1 MSLNMRVKSVI
12 LGVLLCLALGAT
24 IVAAVTTFKAIQQF
38 RQERALTASGDV
50 STIRPWMTVPFIAD
64 VYHVPE
70 NYLYQSLRISNPQPV
85 RHATLR
91 ILADRSNRPVNDVIH
106 DLQKAILIYRKQH
119 SWSGSPTHSGQ
130 LNGAPR
136 APGRENP

>member
-1 MSLNMRVKSVI
+1 MNVRVKFVI
-12 LGVLLCLALGAT
+12 LGVLLCLALGAA
-24 IVAAVTTFKAIQQF
+24 IFAAVTTFRAIQQF
-38 RQERALTASGDV
+38 RQEHALIMAGDV
-50 STIRPWMTVPFIAD
+50 STIRPWMTVPFIAR

-70 NYLYQSLRISNPQPV
+70 NYLYQTLRIANPQPV

-91 ILADRSNRPVNDVIH
+91 VLADSSNRPVDNVIH
-106 DLQKAILIYRKQH
+106 DIQKAILIYRKQH
-119 SWSGSPTHSGQ
+119 PRSGPTPHTGQ

>member
-1 MSLNMRVKSVI
+1 
-12 LGVLLCLALGAT
+12 
-24 IVAAVTTFKAIQQF
+24 VTTLKAIQQF
-38 RQERALTASGDV
+38 RQQHALTASGDV
-50 STIRPWMTVPFIAD
+50 STIRPWMTVPFIAH

-85 RHATLR
+85 RQATLR
-91 ILADRSNRPVNDVIH
+91 VLADRSNRPVNDVIH

-119 SWSGSPTHSGQ
+119 SWSGPSMHTGQ

>member
-1 MSLNMRVKSVI
+1 MNVRVKSVI

-24 IVAAVTTFKAIQQF
+24 IVTAVATFKAIQQF
-38 RQERALTASGDV
+38 RQERALAQSGDV
-50 STIRPWMTVPFIAD
+50 STIRPWMTVPFIAH

-70 NYLYQSLRISNPQPV
+70 NYLYQSLHVANSQPV
-85 RHATLR
+85 QHATLR
-91 ILADRSNRPVNDVIH
+91 VLADRSNRPVNDVIH

-119 SWSGSPTHSGQ
+119 SWSGPPMHSGQ